1 MLVRTNNVRNV
12 LLRAPYLFE
21 LPPTLSSVAYQ
32 SSGSRA
38 APESS
43 DDTTSRVSSLIQQPN
58 WERSSLLKSMVS
70 HMAPRAAAKVLQLH
84 GGDTELGVRFFKW
97 VCKHSTYC
105 YDLDSRIALLNLLV
119 SCESLYGLA
128 QKAIALL
135 IKELNNSE
143 PEIMRLMG
151 ALENMR
157 KVGFWLSYPCYSS
170 LLMSLARLDLGFLT
184 FMVYKK
190 MVSDGFLLG
199 VIDYRNVIN
208 ALCKNGFVQSAEM
221 FVCRVLKLGFRLD
234 THICTS
240 LVLGNCRESHLQE
253 ASRVFDIMSKSHGC
267 EPNSVTYSILVHGYC
282 EIDKLDEA
290 FRLKEEMSEKG
301 CQPST
306 RTFTVLIKALC
317 DIGSTDKALGL
328 LDEMVTK
335 GCKPNVHTYTVLIDR
350 LCREGKIEEANGMFR
365 KMLADELFPGTVT
378 YNALINGYCK
388 EGRVISAFELLGV
401 MEKRLCKPNIR
412 TYNELIEGLCK
423 VYKTYKAMFLLK
435 RIVDNGLLPNRV
447 TYNILIDG
455 FCKEGQLGLAFET
468 FKSMSSFGIEPDCFS
483 FTALIDGL
491 CKQGR
496 PGHASSILGLMV
508 KKGISPDEVTMT
520 ALIDG
525 YCKNDE
531 IGNASMLFEKMVEKK
546 KLTTPHTFNCFLDI
560 LSKDDK
566 VHAAQAMLGKMLK
579 YGSVP
584 SVVTYTI
591 LVDGLCQTGDI
602 MCALKMLDLMRQTS
616 RPPNVYT
623 YTVVINGLCLNGRV
637 EEAEKLL
644 FSMSDFG
651 IPPNHVTYTVLVKGL
666 VNAGRLDHAFEILS
680 VMVQKGFQPNARIYS
695 ALLAGLVL
703 SNEAKEDACSYMSS
717 TSTDAIPLLPKDIDD
732 NCISSYA
739 FRNMDIEHAFSLEE
753 KVRKCGCSTM
763 DLYNFVVMGL
773 CREARVAEAD
783 HIINNVVKCGVFPQK
798 AVCALINSYCK
809 ERRYDHCLDFMTTIL
824 NQGFVPSV
832 LSYCSV
838 IQGLYSEGRAQQG
851 EELFSELL
859 RHNDIKEKSSVLPY
873 LEILVKKEEPEDCL
887 HILKLI
893 EQMGCGERPI
903 I

>member
-1 MLVRTNNVRNV
+1 MLVRTYNVRNV
-12 LLRAPYLFE
+12 LLRAPCLFE

-43 DDTTSRVSSLIQQPN
+43 VDTTSRVSSLIQQPN

-70 HMAPRAAAKVLQLH
+70 HMAPQVAAKVLQLH

-119 SCESLYGLA
+119 TCESLYGIA
-128 QKAIALL
+128 QKAIVLL

-143 PEIMRLMG
+143 PEITRLMG
-151 ALENMR
+151 AFENMR

-184 FMVYKK
+184 FLVYKK

-199 VIDYRNVIN
+199 VIDYRSVIN

-301 CQPST
+301 CLPSS

-335 GCKPNVHTYTVLIDR
+335 GCKPNVHTYTILIDR

-491 CKQGR
+491 FKQGR

-546 KLTTPHTFNCFLDI
+546 TLTTPHTFNSFLDV

-602 MCALKMLDLMRQTS
+602 MCALKMLDLMRRTS

-651 IPPNHVTYTVLVKGL
+651 
-666 VNAGRLDHAFEILS
+666 
-680 VMVQKGFQPNARIYS
+680 
-695 ALLAGLVL
+695 LVL
-703 SNEAKEDACSYMSS
+703 SNEAKEDASSFMSS
-717 TSTDAIPLLPKDIDD
+717 TYATPLLPKDIDD

-783 HIINNVVKCGVFPQK
+783 HIINNVLKCGVFPEK
-798 AVCALINSYCK
+798 AVCALINSYCN

-838 IQGLYSEGRAQQG
+838 IQGLYSEGRAEQG

-893 EQMGCGERPI
+893 EQMGCTERPI

>member
-70 HMAPRAAAKVLQLH
+70 HMAPQAAAKVLQLH

-157 KVGFWLSYPCYSS
+157 KML
-170 LLMSLARLDLGFLT
+170 
-184 FMVYKK
+184 
-190 MVSDGFLLG
+190 SDGFLLG

-306 RTFTVLIKALC
+306 RTFTVLIKAL
-317 DIGSTDKALGL
+317 
-328 LDEMVTK
+328 
-335 GCKPNVHTYTVLIDR
+335 
-350 LCREGKIEEANGMFR
+350 
-365 KMLADELFPGTVT
+365 
-378 YNALINGYCK
+378 
-388 EGRVISAFELLGV
+388 
-401 MEKRLCKPNIR
+401 
-412 TYNELIEGLCK
+412 
-423 VYKTYKAMFLLK
+423 
-435 RIVDNGLLPNRV
+435 V

-496 PGHASSILGLMV
+496 PGNASSILGLMV

-602 MCALKMLDLMRQTS
+602 MCALKMLDLMRRTS

-680 VMVQKGFQPNARIYS
+680 VMVQKGFQPNTRIYS

-717 TSTDAIPLLPKDIDD
+717 TSTDATPLLRKDIDD

-739 FRNMDIEHAFSLEE
+739 FKNMDIEHAFSLEE

-783 HIINNVVKCGVFPQK
+783 HIINNVLKCGVFPQK

-838 IQGLYSEGRAQQG
+838 IQGLYSEGRAEQG